1 LTSRISRWS
10 WRSAWC
16 VILYDDD
23 APPFQWN
30 RNGGQNP
37 RHAMHDRW
45 SCLCK
50 LTQAIMILH
59 NVFYPNI
66 ESHTNRKLGL
76 YNPKYHLHILS
87 RDSLD
92 TVKMKVFV
100 TSAVK
105 NWLEKRCLLWVHPIN
120 KVVTLCCNCVHWA
133 QTQPLV
139 ILPWLSLQNN
149 SDSLSALI
157 SLQASGI
164 PKIYMQNPCLVIYCI
179 HENDGWIFDKAGEL
193 SMPCC
198 TEVLYLS
205 SREPSCGFH
214 HQKPLDV
221 MIIGCSHV
229 PQNTW

>member
-1 LTSRISRWS
+1 MKKITNFIETKIEDIANVWFCLPLHFHHSLARSYLSYWRVLTSRISRWS

-45 SCLCK
+45 SW
-50 LTQAIMILH
+50 A
-59 NVFYPNI
+59 
-66 ESHTNRKLGL
+66 HTNRKLGL
-76 YNPKYHLHILS
+76 YNPKYHIHILS

-139 ILPWLSLQNN
+139 ILPWLSLQ
-149 SDSLSALI
+149 
-157 SLQASGI
+157 
-164 PKIYMQNPCLVIYCI
+164 K
-179 HENDGWIFDKAGEL
+179 
-193 SMPCC
+193 
-198 TEVLYLS
+198 
-205 SREPSCGFH
+205 
-214 HQKPLDV
+214 
-221 MIIGCSHV
+221 
-229 PQNTW
+229 